1 MDLGLQEKNVLITGA
16 SKGIGLA
23 CARRFAAEGCNLH
36 LAARTEADLNQ
47 AREKIREH
55 TDVGVSIHPVDL
67 SVGDDARKLI
77 ESQPDL
83 DILVNNA
90 GAIPNGFITDIEE
103 ARWREAWDLKV
114 FGYINTCRVAY
125 KNMQA
130 RGGGVIINII
140 GAAGEKP
147 SAGYITG
154 SAGNAALMALTKG
167 LGAESLRHGIRVV
180 AINPGLIHTER
191 LETQMRRV
199 AKQRFNDESRWQELL
214 SDIFPPGRPQ
224 HIADMTSFLASDLSG
239 NTTGTV
245 ITIDGGYSKR

>member
-154 SAGNAALMALTKG
+154 VRM
-167 LGAESLRHGIRVV
+167 
-180 AINPGLIHTER
+180 
-191 LETQMRRV
+191 
-199 AKQRFNDESRWQELL
+199 
-214 SDIFPPGRPQ
+214 PGRCLWTHP
-224 HIADMTSFLASDLSG
+224 
-239 NTTGTV
+239 
-245 ITIDGGYSKR
+245 